1 VVTVVISGATAFA
14 ATPVLEPAAIVRGC
28 EETVAG
34 GADAASCVDDAA
46 PLDVLLESLG
56 TAFRAGGLA
65 DGNSS
70 WETAMTMSDR
80 NKAKKKRLSIQG
92 TGS

>member
-1 VVTVVISGATAFA
+1 VVTVVVSGATAFA
-14 ATPVLEPAAIVRGC
+14 AAPLLKPAVIARGC

-34 GADAASCVDDAA
+34 SGDTAACVDDAA
-46 PLDVLLESLG
+46 PLNVLLESLD
-56 TAFRAGGLA
+56 TVLRAAGLA
-65 DGNSS
+65 DGNNN
-70 WETAMTMSDR
+70 WETAMAMSDR

>member
-1 VVTVVISGATAFA
+1 MTVVISGATALA
-14 ATPVLEPAAIVRGC
+14 AAPPVVARGC
-28 EETVAG
+28 EERVAG
-34 GADAASCVDDAA
+34 DGDTASCVDDAA

-56 TAFRAGGLA
+56 TGFRAVGLG